1 MNKRKI
7 KVSRLN
13 YIKPEEVLIR
23 FQDELNLIYLDSANH
38 IISEDN
44 RYSYL
49 ALDPIYS
56 IKINRNEK
64 YFNLQKFQK
73 VKKIISEFKY
83 KKIKS
88 LPKFQCGLAG
98 YISYEAGLLKEKIA
112 NAKLN
117 ENIIPSI
124 YFGLFDIV
132 FAFDNKLKKAFIFS
146 SNLDKEFKLSLIHI

>member
-1 MNKRKI
+1 MMNKRKI

-49 ALDPIYS
+49 ALDPIFS

-73 VKKIISEFKY
+73 VKKIISEQR
-83 KKIKS
+83 KKMRMLLVIIIKS
-88 LPKFQCGLAG
+88 LLL
-98 YISYEAGLLKEKIA
+98 LLKVQ
-112 NAKLN
+112 LW
-117 ENIIPSI
+117 
-124 YFGLFDIV
+124 
-132 FAFDNKLKKAFIFS
+132 
-146 SNLDKEFKLSLIHI
+146 KEILHKV